1 MEAIRL
7 KGMTAPIQNESNF
20 YEVTVLNN
28 GAENVSTYRV
38 EVIDEDMNVLG
49 MNNVE
54 RELAPQKELFVQ
66 VKCTLPQSGTRHL
79 RGRVVLDG

>member
-1 MEAIRL
+1 
-7 KGMTAPIQNESNF
+7 
-20 YEVTVLNN
+20 
-28 GAENVSTYRV
+28 
-38 EVIDEDMNVLG
+38 MNVLG

-79 RGRVVLDG
+79 RGRVVLDGDEDTSNDISPEFVVNRFLLEI